1 MAINKNKNNFT
12 RFTAL
17 KGIVAGL
24 FTIIL
29 LRVTYLQVFKY
40 EEFKEKASVRSA
52 RFMAEKAPR
61 GKIYDSNDNILATNK
76 QTYTATF
83 TETEASKDAF
93 YRSMKIFFDVMNENG
108 EKIDDKFD
116 LVVNDNGELV
126 FDFGFKSE
134 VNNKAAELRFKKD
147 KGIFEE
153 IQNDLYPN
161 QKTDLTDEQ
170 IQKIEEALYKV
181 SAEDVFCYLIYK
193 YDMVEL
199 LNEYKDRDIN
209 LSKDQEREL
218 KASIKDRYKEKKEEV
233 VVEKKFNFFK
243 KKEQKVEEPT
253 VKNEFGKK
261 VEHGKRVLNDLV
273 KENSLAQIR
282 QFMVVKDTAKM
293 QSFSGFKPVV
303 IAPSISEDTA
313 FILYQKLNS
322 LIGIDISLEPVR
334 YYPYGELGANFLG
347 YMGAIPSSSQNKYES
362 RGYDLSTDL
371 IGMAGIE
378 SAFETVL
385 RGTKGGDL
393 VKVNA
398 QGRGRGS
405 MYSLQT
411 SPGNNVHLTIDKDI
425 QYSAEKMLE
434 TRINELQEGGGKTKN
449 ASRGAAVALNVN
461 TGEVLAMASYP
472 TYDPNIFAT
481 GRLDGDVAK
490 DLLVPD
496 LDTFGAEY
504 IKRSGIGK
512 TVDELFPKNSEGVRE
527 DPNDI
532 YPKPLFNYATM
543 GLLPPGSTF
552 KPITA
557 LVALEEGVMNAGS
570 VVSDGAVLSGLNFV
584 AHAGLIDTPLDN
596 GFHGDVTVKEAI
608 QRSCNSFFYETAVR
622 LYYKYNKTVEG
633 FDSIAKYAWQL
644 GLGKDPS
651 KPDSIEGTGIEIAER
666 AGDVYSFAGSKDK
679 FKTFSMWDFVSGL
692 EKGQLNSGSQTF
704 APVDIER
711 NDKDEK
717 LLKEAKD
724 NLKNYV
730 KKEISKIESLE
741 KTSDEKAFKKEI
753 TPLLQALYDLSP
765 KYQETIKSRG
775 SDLKIQFEIIS
786 TEIYNWIN
794 YNVKYQVV
802 NPGNIAS
809 ASIGQGDTNVTPLQ
823 FVSAMSTLIN
833 GGTRYQVRLVDKITT
848 YEGEV
853 LEQFE
858 PVELGKLDAS
868 QENINLIK
876 EGMYMTNHVPQ
887 GTAYGHF
894 ANFPIPSG
902 GKTGTATLKADQE
915 TIGRQAYGTYIGFA
929 PVENPEI
936 AVFVVIYDA
945 DGGSKAAPVARAMM
959 ETYFRDEIKTK
970 APQYTPRTVSGDP
983 YYYSLYPES
992 EDFKDDGVV
1001 EGEKP
1006 PVAEENKIETTQKND
1021 EESSNNDVAE
1031 ETQE

>member
-12 RFTAL
+12 RFSAL

-40 EEFKEKASVRSA
+40 DDFKEKASVRSA

-61 GKIYDSNDNILATNK
+61 GKIYDSNGNILATNR

-93 YRSMKIFFDVMNENG
+93 YRSMKVFFDVMNENG

-116 LVVNDNGELV
+116 LIVDESGSLA

-134 VNNKAAELRFKKD
+134 FNNKAAELRFKKD

-170 IQKIEEALYKV
+170 IQKIEEELYKIT
-181 SAEDVFCYLIYK
+181 AEEVFCYLIYK

-199 LNEYKDRDIN
+199 LSEYKDRDVN
-209 LSKDQEREL
+209 LSKEAEKEL
-218 KASIKDRYKEKKEEV
+218 KESIKNRYKEKKAEV
-233 VVEKKFNFFK
+233 VEEKFNFFK
-243 KKEQKVEEPT
+243 KKTKDTDEKIVR
-253 VKNEFGKK
+253 NEFQKK
-261 VEHGKRVLNDLV
+261 IEHGRRVLNDLV
-273 KENSLAQIR
+273 KENTLDQIR
-282 QFMVVKDTAKM
+282 QFMVVKDAAKM

-303 IAPSISEDTA
+303 IAPSISDETA

-322 LIGIDISLEPVR
+322 LIGVDISLEPVR

-347 YMGAIPSSSQNKYES
+347 YMGAIPGASQNKYES

-405 MYSLQT
+405 MYSMQT
-411 SPGNNVHLTIDKDI
+411 TPGNNVHLTIDKDI

-434 TRINELQEGGGKTKN
+434 TRIKELQEAGGKTKN

-481 GRLDGDVAK
+481 GSLDGDVAK

-504 IKRSGIGK
+504 IRRSGIGK
-512 TVDELFPKNSEGVRE
+512 TIDELFPMNSEGVRQ

-557 LVALEEGVMNAGS
+557 LIALEE
-570 VVSDGAVLSGLNFV
+570 
-584 AHAGLIDTPLDN
+584 
-596 GFHGDVTVKEAI
+596 
-608 QRSCNSFFYETAVR
+608 
-622 LYYKYNKTVEG
+622 
-633 FDSIAKYAWQL
+633 
-644 GLGKDPS
+644 
-651 KPDSIEGTGIEIAER
+651 
-666 AGDVYSFAGSKDK
+666 
-679 FKTFSMWDFVSGL
+679 
-692 EKGQLNSGSQTF
+692 
-704 APVDIER
+704 
-711 NDKDEK
+711 
-717 LLKEAKD
+717 
-724 NLKNYV
+724 
-730 KKEISKIESLE
+730 
-741 KTSDEKAFKKEI
+741 
-753 TPLLQALYDLSP
+753 
-765 KYQETIKSRG
+765 
-775 SDLKIQFEIIS
+775 
-786 TEIYNWIN
+786 
-794 YNVKYQVV
+794 
-802 NPGNIAS
+802 
-809 ASIGQGDTNVTPLQ
+809 
-823 FVSAMSTLIN
+823 
-833 GGTRYQVRLVDKITT
+833 
-848 YEGEV
+848 
-853 LEQFE
+853 
-858 PVELGKLDAS
+858 
-868 QENINLIK
+868 
-876 EGMYMTNHVPQ
+876 
-887 GTAYGHF
+887 
-894 ANFPIPSG
+894 
-902 GKTGTATLKADQE
+902 
-915 TIGRQAYGTYIGFA
+915 
-929 PVENPEI
+929 
-936 AVFVVIYDA
+936 
-945 DGGSKAAPVARAMM
+945 
-959 ETYFRDEIKTK
+959 
-970 APQYTPRTVSGDP
+970 
-983 YYYSLYPES
+983 
-992 EDFKDDGVV
+992 
-1001 EGEKP
+1001 
-1006 PVAEENKIETTQKND
+1006 
-1021 EESSNNDVAE
+1021 
-1031 ETQE
+1031 